1 MKKLVLVFMLL
12 FTVISVLRLNLP
24 SNEIRVESTDTKQ
37 NNIFEIAISEMMF
50 SDSVADW
57 QYIDLVVVKFA
68 CSERLE
74 MTLIALP
81 FKRWKRYDDKKS
93 ICSEN

>member
-1 MKKLVLVFMLL
+1 MKTLIIVLVILA
-12 FTVISVLRLNLP
+12 SVVGILRINLP
-24 SNEIRVESTDTKQ
+24 SNAINVETASDQEATFLEKAMT
-37 NNIFEIAISEMMF
+37 SMMF

-74 MTLIALP
+74 TTLIALP
-81 FKRWKRYDDKKS
+81 FKRWQSYDEKHN
-93 ICSEN
+93 ICEDD